1 MGMPAL
7 SERHWTPDDVWAL
20 PDDGK
25 RYECIDGVLL
35 VSPSPRPAHQIAHRE
50 LTARLFEWLSAIDG
64 FDRFITAP
72 ADIRYAP
79 DVLVQPDLGIARL
92 PLTVRTGFPTADALC
107 VVIEI
112 LSPSTARYDRVIKRG
127 FYQRIGVP
135 EYWIVDVDARVIE
148 RWRPADE
155 RPAVLADTLSWTD
168 PATETTF
175 TLDVAELFRDV
186 WDEP

>member
-50 LTARLFEWLSAIDG
+50 LTVRLFEWLSAIDG
-64 FDRFITAP
+64 FDRYITAP

-79 DVLVQPDLGIARL
+79 DVLVQPDLGITRR
-92 PLTVRTGFPTADALC
+92 PLTVHTGFPTADALC
-107 VVIEI
+107 LVIEI
-112 LSPSTARYDRVIKRG
+112 LSPSTARYDRVIKRA

-148 RWRPADE
+148 RWLPADE
-155 RPAVLADTLSWTD
+155 RPEVLGDALTWTD
-168 PATETTF
+168 PVTETAF
-175 TLDVAELFRDV
+175 TLDVAALFRDV